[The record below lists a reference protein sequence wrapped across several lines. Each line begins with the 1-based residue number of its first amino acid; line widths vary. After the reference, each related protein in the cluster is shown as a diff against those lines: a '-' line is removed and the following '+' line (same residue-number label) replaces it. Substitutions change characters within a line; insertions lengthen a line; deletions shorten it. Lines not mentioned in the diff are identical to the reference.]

1 MTFEPVIGLE
11 VHVQAKT
18 KTKLFCGCAIEFGE
32 QQNSNICPVCT
43 GQPGALPVINR
54 EAVRLAIKAALAT
67 NCKINL
73 KSIFARKNY
82 FYPDLP
88 KGYQISQFEQ
98 PFCEHGHVEITLS
111 DGSAKKIGLTRI
123 HMEEDAGKNVH
134 QGADGILGSD
144 YSLVDLNR
152 ACTPLLEIVSEP
164 DMRSVEDARLFLD
177 QLKLTMQYAGV
188 SDADMEKGQ
197 LRVDVNVSLREQG
210 AKEYGVRA
218 EIKNMNS
225 FRNIERA
232 IKYEIVRQTEVLEN
246 GGEVVQ
252 ETRNFDDASGTTT
265 SLRSKEESHDYRYFP
280 EPDLLPLEVSEEWIE
295 SVKSEMPEL
304 PKNLKE
310 KYSKF
315 KDLNNYDINVV
326 VNNQTYSG
334 VFNGG
339 IKTTDDVKTLHS
351 MITTDFAGHLKN
363 EAIEKKVSKL
373 EKPNDLKELGKK
385 FGLIVN
391 LIKNGRISSKI
402 AKTVLEELLREMTP
416 ETIPDP
422 EEIVRNSGMTQIANP
437 DELKPVINAILS
449 ANPAQV
455 QQYKSGEQKVLGFF
469 VGQVMKETK
478 GRANP

>member
-18 KTKLFCGCAIEFGE
+18 KTKLFCACATEFGE
-32 QQNSNICPVCT
+32 MQNSNICPICT

-54 EAVRLAIKAALAT
+54 KAVELAIKAALAT
-67 NCKINL
+67 NCKINT

-88 KGYQISQFEQ
+88 KGYQISQFEK
-98 PFCEHGHVEITLS
+98 PFCEHGYVDIELS
-111 DGSAKKIGLTRI
+111 DGTAKKIGLTRI

-197 LRVDVNVSLREQG
+197 LRVDVNVSLRKKG
-210 AKEYGVRA
+210 AQEYGVRA

-232 IKYEIVRQTEVLEN
+232 IKYEIERQTEVLES
-246 GGEVVQ
+246 GGEVAQ
-252 ETRNFDDASGTTT
+252 ETRNFDDATGTTT

-280 EPDLLPLEVSEEWIE
+280 EPDLLPLEVSKEWIE
-295 SVKSEMPEL
+295 QVKSEMPEL
-304 PKNLKE
+304 PAARNKRYIEELGL
-310 KYSKF
+310 S
-315 KDLNNYDINVV
+315 DYDAMVL
-326 VNNQTYSG
+326 VNNKIYS
-334 VFNGG
+334 
-339 IKTTDDVKTLHS
+339 
-351 MITTDFAGHLKN
+351 DFFEAAVSVCGEPKLTCNWVTSEIPGYLKDKN
-363 EAIEKKVSKL
+363 IELCDTKL
-373 EKPNDLKELGKK
+373 TPNNLGKM
-385 FGLIVN
+385 IS
-391 LIKNGRISSKI
+391 LIKKGTISGKI
-402 AKTVLEELLREMTP
+402 AKTVLTEMIEKGT
-416 ETIPDP
+416 DP
-422 EEIVRNSGMTQIANP
+422 EIVVKNSGMTQIANP
-437 DELKPVINAILS
+437 DELEPVINAILA

-455 QQYKSGEQKVLGFF
+455 EQYKKGEQKVLGFF
-469 VGQVMKETK
+469 VGQIMKETK
-478 GRANP
+478 GRANPGLVNQLLKEQLSS